1 MIGSLFLVLPATS
14 AADPAPSPP
23 SSTDLGQGSYVR
35 GNTVG
40 GNTWGAEVGT
50 VGGGQTAAHPSNL
63 GNAIPEG
70 TGADLAAFDSADQLS
85 YEAGEWQWRI
95 IDPPPAAG
103 SPAWEGNDPATGSVI
118 SRACNGD
125 EETLFM
131 PGNNP
136 LAPPPP
142 PDPAVLAQQAYSE
155 LTIPD
160 PEIGAG
166 PDRSKLSVN
175 LWTWLWIDDPGP
187 QAVTVAAGGVSVT
200 ATATLSSV
208 TWSLGE
214 PASTG
219 DGYASG
225 PPVTVTCQGTGS
237 APPQGYD
244 WKAEPPC
251 GHMYHW
257 RSLKERTGGTGNWP
271 VTATSNWTVTWQS
284 NTGVTGGTTLSATGN
299 DAFDV
304 GEYRTVLVQGP

>member
-1 MIGSLFLVLPATS
+1 MGSAQLDFRFVPNETS
-14 AADPAPSPP
+14 GAA
-23 SSTDLGQGSYVR
+23 
-35 GNTVG
+35 
-40 GNTWGAEVGT
+40 
-50 VGGGQTAAHPSNL
+50 
-63 GNAIPEG
+63 
-70 TGADLAAFDSADQLS
+70 
-85 YEAGEWQWRI
+85 
-95 IDPPPAAG
+95 
-103 SPAWEGNDPATGSVI
+103 
-118 SRACNGD
+118 
-125 EETLFM
+125 
-131 PGNNP
+131 
-136 LAPPPP
+136 APPPP
-142 PDPAVLAQQAYSE
+142 PDPTVLAQQAYRE
-155 LTIPD
+155 IRIPQ

-187 QAVTVAAGGVSVT
+187 QVVTVAAGGVSVT

-208 TWSLGE
+208 TWTLGE
-214 PASTG
+214 PATTG

-304 GEYRTVLVQGP
+304 GEYRTVLVQGPGG

>member
-1 MIGSLFLVLPATS
+1 
-14 AADPAPSPP
+14 
-23 SSTDLGQGSYVR
+23 
-35 GNTVG
+35 
-40 GNTWGAEVGT
+40 
-50 VGGGQTAAHPSNL
+50 
-63 GNAIPEG
+63 
-70 TGADLAAFDSADQLS
+70 
-85 YEAGEWQWRI
+85 
-95 IDPPPAAG
+95 
-103 SPAWEGNDPATGSVI
+103 
-118 SRACNGD
+118 
-125 EETLFM
+125 M

-214 PASTG
+214 PAGTG
-219 DGYASG
+219 DGYAAG

-237 APPQGYD
+237 APPPGYD

-304 GEYRTVLVQGP
+304 AEYRTVLVQGPGG